1 MANRNN
7 KMLKKFF
14 TLLVLFFVVFSVFFC
29 SCSKSKEKGKIGG
42 STEKTDNGR
51 NEDKAQYLLD
61 GLAIGGLNINDT
73 TNGISARLLFPVI
86 RNKDFK
92 YDVKPVIALSEEYF
106 RAFVEKAKKRGKIDG
121 SFHQY
126 VIRTVFVNVYED
138 IFSVLM
144 QQRFKMADEK
154 DFVEEYYAFNCKSN
168 QKTDLSFTDVL
179 NVNET
184 NYKDFQKLFSG
195 KLDSVDLKL
204 LSESDFAFGR
214 DSLFVFV
221 DCGQGEGLQLKAAAP
236 MNRAKRFVLNGR

>member
-14 TLLVLFFVVFSVFFC
+14 TLFVLFFVVFSVFFC
-29 SCSKSKEKGKIGG
+29 SCSKSKEKGKSGE

-73 TNGISARLLFPVI
+73 ANGIRARLLFPVI

-106 RAFVEKAKKRGKIDG
+106 RTFVEKAKRKGKIDG

-144 QQRFKMADEK
+144 QQRFKMADEN
-154 DFVEEYYAFNCKSN
+154 VEEELCA
-168 QKTDLSFTDVL
+168 TA
-179 NVNET
+179 
-184 NYKDFQKLFSG
+184 
-195 KLDSVDLKL
+195 L
-204 LSESDFAFGR
+204 L
-214 DSLFVFV
+214 V
-221 DCGQGEGLQLKAAAP
+221 
-236 MNRAKRFVLNGR
+236 